1 MITLEEKN
9 LSMGNDLP
17 FGPED
22 LLTPQEAAEYLRKKW
37 GLESWT
43 VDAFRQYRFRHGIK
57 TPPAW
62 RLRDLDQIPPP
73 DTSKRRNS
81 PEEEGH

>member
-1 MITLEEKN
+1 MISLEETIICMDN
-9 LSMGNDLP
+9 EQQY
-17 FGPED
+17 GPDD
-22 LLTPQEAAEYLRKKW
+22 LLTSVEAAEYLRKKW
-37 GLESWT
+37 GLKSWT

-73 DTSKRRNS
+73 DLSKRRDLG
-81 PEEEGH
+81 ED